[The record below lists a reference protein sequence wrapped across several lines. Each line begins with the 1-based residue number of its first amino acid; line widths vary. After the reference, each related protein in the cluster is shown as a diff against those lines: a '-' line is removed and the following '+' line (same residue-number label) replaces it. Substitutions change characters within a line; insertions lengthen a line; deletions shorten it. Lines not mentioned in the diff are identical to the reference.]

1 MLTELFKGRF
11 NANNQ
16 QTQQALWSVVSAQDT
31 AKNDASEQ
39 ALPELGLSSPWY
51 IQFLQSIA
59 AWVASLFTLAF
70 TITFFGLFFDD
81 LDTPFATLA
90 GASYCV
96 VAIAIYRSNQSQQLF
111 VNQMALALSLCGL
124 LSLAYGLSGWFEID
138 DGIAWYVSFGLVLL
152 LHWLVISHYSHQLI
166 MSFAMIGCAVAI
178 CYQLQILEWVPAMFS
193 VAFSLLWLNHNRA
206 VWLFGRL
213 SALGYMLAVWLVLV
227 QMPLLLADASWLNH
241 NDLPILA
248 SWSNPVSVMTT
259 LAISLYLLVTIL
271 KTLAVPL
278 NSKQAILCFIG
289 SILLALLA
297 IPITGLLSAVL
308 VLVVGFYIGE
318 RLILSLGIVG
328 ILSFI
333 AWYYYSLQLPLL
345 DKSMWLVGLG
355 VILLLVKIAVTKML
369 LTPKQAA

>member
-1 MLTELFKGRF
+1 MLAELFKGRF

-16 QTQQALWSVVSAQDT
+16 QTQQALWAVISAQDA

-39 ALPELGLSSPWY
+39 ALPELGLSTPWY

-138 DGIAWYVSFGLVLL
+138 DGIAWYVSFGMVLL
-152 LHWLVISHYSHQLI
+152 LHWLVINHYSHQLI
-166 MSFAMIGCAVAI
+166 MSFAMIGCAVAL
-178 CYQLQILEWVPAMFS
+178 CYQLQILEWVPAIFS

-278 NSKQAILCFIG
+278 NSVHGILCFIG
-289 SILLALLA
+289 AILLALLA
-297 IPITGLLSAVL
+297 IPMTGLLSAVL
-308 VLVVGFYIGE
+308 VLLVGFYIGE
-318 RLILSLGIVG
+318 RLIFSLGIVG

-355 VILLLVKIAVTKML
+355 VILLLVKILVSKML